1 MRTIIFDKETFLRFA
16 KLINTP
22 DYINLD
28 TFYDVYKAVNEG
40 VVDVMNKTE
49 GFKFTPIN
57 PGTIILYIVNEFIFS
72 LKNYSLDKKIA
83 LQNDENFLS
92 QLASTCADKYLTN
105 EQLNYKSTSY
115 LNRFN
120 PPISTLSLYLNFT
133 LRTLN
138 EIKPSDKYNELIS
151 DMLKK
156 AFSMGKCILELL
168 NDGFETEA
176 FSTWRTLHEN
186 ECILSCLIKY
196 GENIFKAYFRHITY
210 ALAYRGQVKDKE
222 ECDKIFVEI
231 KENMKKHDLKS
242 KDMKKYIEYGY
253 LFAIPNI
260 KLNEDFKL
268 NFRDGIEKLA
278 GLSGYSK
285 TYEMSSEISHSSPLL
300 IFSNKEYYFV
310 VTLVNLY
317 ETFFRLENIFDQF
330 YRHFTKKELWTQYY
344 ILKNTYIRQLH
355 FIYLELVNKVKK
367 STITSDSTK
376 ENNESKD
383 INN

>member
-1 MRTIIFDKETFLRFA
+1 MVIKTLTKEELINLTKSLSIPNSLEIDYFYDLSTAINETIKEIISNNENFRFTPVNPISLIFYILNEYQYSTKDFNEEQIA
-16 KLINTP
+16 KL
-22 DYINLD
+22 
-28 TFYDVYKAVNEG
+28 
-40 VVDVMNKTE
+40 
-49 GFKFTPIN
+49 
-57 PGTIILYIVNEFIFS
+57 
-72 LKNYSLDKKIA
+72 KK
-83 LQNDENFLS
+83 DERFFEN
-92 QLASTCADKYLTN
+92 LASTCADKYLTN

-186 ECILSCLIKY
+186 ECILTCLIKY

-367 STITSDSTK
+367 STITSDSTN
-376 ENNESKD
+376 ENNELKD